1 MFTFS
6 IKREIRH
13 FHVVVLQKRQRNV
26 QKSTMYARS
35 YCFAYQTFFFYVL
48 VAIASLDLKVP
59 IDVLDINCKN

>member
-1 MFTFS
+1 MFTLS

-35 YCFAYQTFFFYVL
+35 YCFAYQTFIYVL